1 MAKIAK
7 VWARQILD
15 SRGNPSLEVDVTLD
29 NGIVGHAAVPSG
41 ASTGEREACELRDGD
56 KKTYLGKGTLTA
68 VKNVNTKIA
77 KKIVGMDPSKQ
88 TEVDDAMIELDG
100 NRMLKNTLGANAILG
115 VSMAVCVAAAKDA
128 GLPLYQYIAKLHGTE
143 KLTLPCP
150 MCNVINGG
158 AHSSAP
164 IDFQEFMIA
173 PVGAKTFS
181 KGLQM
186 VTEIF
191 HALKAVLKKGGFD
204 TTVGDEG
211 GFAPGVAIKPAKNK
225 FGYEIKDVMTLEKA
239 LAALKTATENAGYV
253 FGKDIKIALDVA
265 SSEFCDKE
273 TEKEGS
279 KAVTYTFKKST
290 KKTVKSADMVK
301 LYEKLIDKY
310 SIFSIEDGLDEADW
324 AGWKV
329 LTDKLGGKI
338 NLVGDDLFV
347 TNGDDLFVTNPTIF
361 DEGIKAGI
369 ANAILIKVNQV
380 GSVSETLAAIKRAQ
394 VEGYAPIV
402 SHRSG
407 ETEDT
412 FIADLAVGT
421 AAGQIKTG
429 SLSRTDR
436 VCKYNRLLRIEEELG
451 KAAVYA
457 GDPRKG
463 AKAPAKKAPCKKG
476 CKK

>member
-1 MAKIAK
+1 MSNIQSVK
-7 VWARQILD
+7 ARQILD
-15 SRGNPSLEVDVTLD
+15 SRGNPSLEVDVVLES
-29 NGIVGHAAVPSG
+29 GAKGHAAVPSG

-56 KKTYLGKGTLTA
+56 QKAYFGKGTLKA

-77 KKIVGMDPSKQ
+77 NKIIGMDAFDQ
-88 TEVDDAMIELDG
+88 RGVDEAMIALDG
-100 NRMLKNTLGANAILG
+100 NQMLKNTLGANAILG
-115 VSMAVCVAAAKDA
+115 TSMAVCVAAANEKNI
-128 GLPLYQYIAKLHGTE
+128 PLYEYIGQLHGTE
-143 KLTLPCP
+143 KFTLPCP

-191 HALKAVLKKGGFD
+191 HALKKLLKDAGYD

-211 GFAPGVAIKPAKNK
+211 GFAPGIAHKKVKVSDTNK
-225 FGYEIKDVMTLEKA
+225 YGWEIKGVMTLEKA
-239 LAALKTATENAGYV
+239 LDALKKATEAAGYV

-265 SSEFCDKE
+265 SSEFCLKKGQDARGG
-273 TEKEGS
+273 EKY
-279 KAVTYTFKKST
+279 KFKKST
-290 KKTVKSADMVK
+290 GETYTSAQLVEYYK
-301 LYEKLIDKY
+301 KLIDKY

-324 AGWKV
+324 KGWKV
-329 LTDKLGGKI
+329 LTDELGGKV
-338 NLVGDDLFV
+338 NLV
-347 TNGDDLFVTNPTIF
+347 GDDLFVTNPTIF

-380 GSVSETLAAIKRAQ
+380 GSVTETLDAIKRAQ

-451 KAAVYA
+451 KAAAYA
-457 GDPRKG
+457 GDPRK
-463 AKAPAKKAPCKKG
+463 KK
-476 CKK
+476 

>member
-1 MAKIAK
+1 MASKIK
-7 VWARQILD
+7 SVVARQILD
-15 SRGNPSLEVDVTLD
+15 SRGNPTVEAIVTLA
-29 NGIVGHAAVPSG
+29 NGLQGVAKVPSG

-56 KKTYLGKGTLTA
+56 KKVYCGKGTLKA
-68 VKNVNTKIA
+68 VENVNKKIA
-77 KKIVGMDPSKQ
+77 KKITGMDVTKQ
-88 TEVDDAMIELDG
+88 RAIDDAMIELDG
-100 NRMLKNTLGANAILG
+100 DRMLKNTLGANAILA
-115 VSMAVCVAAAKDA
+115 VSMAVCDAAAKDSKM
-128 GLPLYQYIAKLHGTE
+128 PLYKYIAQLHGTK

-173 PVGAKTFS
+173 PVGAKTFAQ
-181 KGLQM
+181 GLQM

-191 HALKAVLKKGGFD
+191 HALKSVLKEGGYE

-211 GFAPGVAIKPAKNK
+211 GFAPGVSLKKVKVSKEAPY
-225 FGYEIKDVMTLEKA
+225 GWEIKGVMSLEKA
-239 LAALKTATENAGYV
+239 LDSLKKATTKAGYK
-253 FGKDIKIALDVA
+253 FGTDIKIALDVA
-265 SSEFCDKE
+265 SSEFCNEDSKKADKWA
-273 TEKEGS
+273 KG
-279 KAVTYTFKKST
+279 KKYTFKKST
-290 KKTVKSADMVK
+290 GKEYTSAQLVA
-301 LYEKLIDKY
+301 YYARLIKKY
-310 SIFSIEDGLDEADW
+310 SIFSIEDGLDENDW

-329 LTDKLGGKI
+329 LTEKLGSET
-338 NLVGDDLFV
+338 NLV
-347 TNGDDLFVTNPTIF
+347 GDDLFVTNPTIF
-361 DEGIKAGI
+361 NEGIEAGI

-380 GSVSETLAAIKRAQ
+380 GSISETLDAIKTAQ
-394 VEGYAPIV
+394 EQGYAPIV

-436 VCKYNRLLRIEEELG
+436 ICKYNRLLAIEAELG

-457 GDPRKG
+457 GDPRKTVC
-463 AKAPAKKAPCKKG
+463 ATKKCAKKSCK
-476 CKK
+476 